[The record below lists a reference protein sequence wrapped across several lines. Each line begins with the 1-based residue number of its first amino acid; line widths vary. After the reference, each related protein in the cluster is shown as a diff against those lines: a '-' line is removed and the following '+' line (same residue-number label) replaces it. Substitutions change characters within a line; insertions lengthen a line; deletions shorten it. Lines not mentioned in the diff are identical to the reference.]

1 MINRDYDDV
10 RRFADAAS
18 AGVKK
23 ALAVGARAPVV
34 AVFATKE
41 FRQATLVSLLAALE
55 TTYVVN
61 KANLALRTVLLRKS
75 GRFPR

>member
-23 ALAVGARAPVV
+23 ALAVGARAPVL
-34 AVFATKE
+34 AVFGTKE

-55 TTYVVN
+55 TTY
-61 KANLALRTVLLRKS
+61 TVSQAVAVLHIVLVKS
-75 GRFPR
+75 